1 MVKRDH
7 ISRNRSC
14 HCHHALEPTFLLPLS
29 LGTEQHSQAQVDL
42 NGDENDLCG
51 ASNHVA
57 LPFEKFCKA
66 LAEYRPGAVWDFIT
80 GNIDLGIADGFG
92 VCIPQ
97 HCPWLLT
104 TFQLG
109 IVSRPRR
116 EMFILMLRSR
126 RRMVSDLSLD
136 YLIYYTRCTQAF
148 VTQQKSWQHTR
159 SRSIII
165 P

>member
-1 MVKRDH
+1 MVTKTTCAGLAITWLYLLRNSAKRTP
-7 ISRNRSC
+7 SWR
-14 HCHHALEPTFLLPLS
+14 
-29 LGTEQHSQAQVDL
+29 
-42 NGDENDLCG
+42 
-51 ASNHVA
+51 
-57 LPFEKFCKA
+57 
-66 LAEYRPGAVWDFIT
+66 
-80 GNIDLGIADGFG
+80 NIDQELFGISLLVTLISANFADGFG

-126 RRMVSDLSLD
+126 RRMVSDLSSTFLD
-136 YLIYYTRCTQAF
+136 YVIYYIRCAQAF

-159 SRSIII
+159 SPSIII
-165 P
+165 PWIDNERHFWD